1 MESMLTFVTKF
12 TNVVK
17 DHINETKECI
27 GKEVI
32 DSTATKS
39 GICVDKIK
47 IAYGAKFSLLG
58 HNYNDADKK
67 RIEVF
72 SEDVLVSQGPD
83 GYEFIPMSDIEALGG
98 SVILVRT
105 SLNKREL
112 NGQMTGRREEVF
124 RKFFTT
130 KESIKKLLPKVETG
144 ARRAVKKKSPLHI
157 FH

>member
-1 MESMLTFVTKF
+1 MLNFVTKF

-32 DSTATKS
+32 DASATKS

-67 RIEVF
+67 VIETI
-72 SEDVLVSQGPD
+72 SEDALVCQGSN
-83 GYEFIPMSDIEALGG
+83 GYSFIPMSDIEALGG

-105 SLNKREL
+105 NLNKPEV
-112 NGQMTGRREEVF
+112 NGSMGKRREEVF
-124 RKFFTT
+124 RRFFST
-130 KESIKKLLPKVETG
+130 KQSIKNLLPKVETG
-144 ARRAVKKKSPLHI
+144 ARRVAKKKSPLHI